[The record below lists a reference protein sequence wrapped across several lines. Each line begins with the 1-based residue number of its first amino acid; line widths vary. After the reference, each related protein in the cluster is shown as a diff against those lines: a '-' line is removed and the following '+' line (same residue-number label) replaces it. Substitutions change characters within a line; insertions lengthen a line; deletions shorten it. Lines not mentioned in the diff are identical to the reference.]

1 MPVIRDAAAMLA
13 LVVLASPANAQ
24 DAPTAEAA
32 MARVIHGALAPSS
45 LGDWRYRWDAV
56 SIRIS
61 RDMHWHLAGPDDADA
76 ETITRNGWILGGG
89 LQIGVSAHG
98 SGDTVA
104 GLTLDY
110 YRWPQFDGEPLPVI
124 AALAELGVEATEIAR
139 KDAPDFYHADAPI
152 VVYRL
157 SAPGRD
163 SAELTQSVQCT
174 SPRAPPRSGAACPT
188 HSSLAADG
196 PRGAQCQT
204 RLRPATPPTPPQA
217 KARQGP
223 CAARERR
230 P

>member
-1 MPVIRDAAAMLA
+1 MPIIRDAAAMLA
-13 LVVLASPANAQ
+13 MAMLASPACAQ
-24 DAPTAEAA
+24 DEPTAEAA

-76 ETITRNGWILGGG
+76 KTITRNGWISGGG

-98 SGDTVA
+98 AGDTVA
-104 GLTLDY
+104 SLAMDY
-110 YRWPQFDGEPLPVI
+110 NRWPQFDDEPLPVI
-124 AALAELGVEATEIAR
+124 AALAEFGVKATEIAR

-163 SAELTQSVQCT
+163 SAALTQSVQCT
-174 SPRAPPRSGAACPT
+174 SPQSAASQRCT
-188 HSSLAADG
+188 MSYTLELG
-196 PRGAQCQT
+196 G
-204 RLRPATPPTPPQA
+204 
-217 KARQGP
+217 
-223 CAARERR
+223 
-230 P
+230 